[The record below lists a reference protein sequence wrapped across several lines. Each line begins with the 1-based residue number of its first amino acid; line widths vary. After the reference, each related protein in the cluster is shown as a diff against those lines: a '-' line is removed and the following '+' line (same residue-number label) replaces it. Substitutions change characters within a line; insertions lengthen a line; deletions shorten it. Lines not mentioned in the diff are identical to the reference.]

1 MRTVRGEFIEI
12 ITQDHYQLVT
22 TPPSIFGL
30 IDGEAYMGAA
40 SIYRSAIE
48 SLVRLTR
55 VDDAK
60 KYKSGSS
67 KTAVEYPGV
76 SGIRPDC
83 VWYFSIKWQKLD
95 KISKMKSILHFGMIY
110 VRA

>member
-1 MRTVRGEFIEI
+1 MIVIIINLTIIIMRINSHLSFIRHHMRTVRGEFIEI

-60 KYKSGSS
+60 KYKSG
-67 KTAVEYPGV
+67 TAVEYPGV
-76 SGIRPDC
+76 SEIR
-83 VWYFSIKWQKLD
+83 LD
-95 KISKMKSILHFGMIY
+95 R
-110 VRA
+110 V

>member
-60 KYKSGSS
+60 EIQIREFKDRS
-67 KTAVEYPGV
+67 GV
-76 SGIRPDC
+76 SR
-83 VWYFSIKWQKLD
+83 SQ
-95 KISKMKSILHFGMIY
+95 
-110 VRA
+110 

>member
-60 KYKSGSS
+60 KIQIREFKDRS
-67 KTAVEYPGV
+67 GV
-76 SGIRPDC
+76 SR
-83 VWYFSIKWQKLD
+83 SQ
-95 KISKMKSILHFGMIY
+95 
-110 VRA
+110 

>member
-1 MRTVRGEFIEI
+1 MRINSHLSFIRHHMRTVRGEFIEI

-22 TPPSIFGL
+22 TPPSVFGL

-60 KYKSGSS
+60 NTNQGVQRPQWSIPESVRSGQI
-67 KTAVEYPGV
+67 VFDIFP
-76 SGIRPDC
+76 
-83 VWYFSIKWQKLD
+83 
-95 KISKMKSILHFGMIY
+95 
-110 VRA
+110 

>member
-1 MRTVRGEFIEI
+1 MRINSHLSFIRHHMRTVRGEFIEI

-67 KTAVEYPGV
+67 KTAVEYLGV
-76 SGIRPDC
+76 SEIVFDIFP
-83 VWYFSIKWQKLD
+83 
-95 KISKMKSILHFGMIY
+95 
-110 VRA
+110 